1 MKNLL
6 TILLFIL
13 TITLSYSQTTPEDKF
28 GAWYM
33 LDATHKIA
41 DKFSI
46 KTGLQLRS
54 FEVLDNINLLLY
66 YTGANYYLNK
76 KTTLTLAYCFLDID
90 RSFSITGESHLYEN
104 RPYEQVSYK
113 QQLFKQPIQH
123 RLRLEHRFLNFQH
136 TQTTL
141 HRLRYRLGTKIK
153 LNRTLF
159 LNINNEIFA
168 NFKDQVFT
176 ENRFY
181 AALGFN
187 LSKSNN
193 IQLGYLNHEINK
205 LNLNRLQ
212 VGLFIKTDLRK
223 KIIAD

>member
-1 MKNLL
+1 MKHLL
-6 TILLFIL
+6 TILLLTL
-13 TITLSYSQTTPEDKF
+13 TITLSYSQTTPEDKL

-33 LDATHKIA
+33 FDATHKVA

-46 KTGLQLRS
+46 KTGFQLRS
-54 FEVLDNINLLLY
+54 FEVADNINLLFY
-66 YTGANYYLNK
+66 YTGINYHLNK
-76 KTTLTLAYCFLDID
+76 NTTLTLAYCFLDID

-104 RPYEQVSYK
+104 RPYEQLSYK
-113 QQLFKQPIQH
+113 QQAFKFPIYH

-153 LNRTLF
+153 LNKTLF
-159 LNINNEIFA
+159 LNINNEVFA

-187 LSKSNN
+187 ISKSDN
-193 IQLGYLNHEINK
+193 IQIGYLNHEINT

-212 VGLFIKTDLRK
+212 IGLFIKTDLRK
-223 KIIAD
+223 KVD